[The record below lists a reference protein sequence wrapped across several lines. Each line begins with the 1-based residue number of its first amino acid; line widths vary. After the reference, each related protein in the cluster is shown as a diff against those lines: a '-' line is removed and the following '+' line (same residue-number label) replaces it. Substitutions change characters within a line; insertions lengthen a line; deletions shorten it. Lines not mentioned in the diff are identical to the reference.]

1 MPSVEERR
9 ALAQLRQAE
18 ERIKLRQS
26 PRLRFVALQFW
37 LTMGLEID
45 GLMSKKDYMFVHR
58 RITKALAP
66 EMEDEEAEEIAE
78 SDWAGDLDLTE
89 SGEMNFDKYA
99 QGIFEIADNWIGHT
113 LPTLPARGGSPCD
126 CERDSRVPLS
136 RGGPPCALCPCRV
149 LLTVYS
155 ICCSFRIEQRA

>member
-1 MPSVEERR
+1 
-9 ALAQLRQAE
+9 
-18 ERIKLRQS
+18 
-26 PRLRFVALQFW
+26 
-37 LTMGLEID
+37 MGLEVD

-113 LPTLPARGGSPCD
+113 LPTLPSRTSPLQKEESGQSQIARG
-126 CERDSRVPLS
+126 
-136 RGGPPCALCPCRV
+136 
-149 LLTVYS
+149 
-155 ICCSFRIEQRA
+155 EQPVEARSQEWGWQA